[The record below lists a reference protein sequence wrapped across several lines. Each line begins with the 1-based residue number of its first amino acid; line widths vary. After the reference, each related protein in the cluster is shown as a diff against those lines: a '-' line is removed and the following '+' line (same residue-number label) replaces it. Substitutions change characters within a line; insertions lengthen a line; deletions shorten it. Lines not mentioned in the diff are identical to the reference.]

1 MHIPSGDLALQGSN
15 QASNQLGKL
24 TAGVSHFLFMAAGL
38 GCVNS
43 IFPTSPHPPRFG
55 DHTGAWTAKLRRK
68 TEVFSKNGHTLLLQ
82 KANNLAERERFLG
95 SLV

>member
-24 TAGVSHFLFMAAGL
+24 TAGVSHFLFMAAWVALTPYFPRVLTLPVSVTIQGL
-38 GCVNS
+38 GRQNYGEKQKFLV
-43 IFPTSPHPPRFG
+43 R
-55 DHTGAWTAKLRRK
+55 TG
-68 TEVFSKNGHTLLLQ
+68 TLCYCKKQ
-82 KANNLAERERFLG
+82 NNLAERERFLG